1 MKLQMTHWLRLLAV
15 TLTLALS
22 LGVRA
27 HAAGNTYTPETVPNV
42 FAQDSLQL
50 LTDPG
55 DHIDEASQAR
65 INELLLQLRL
75 STGVEFAVVV
85 LDDIEGDI
93 ESFSTQLFRLWGIGS
108 KTRNDGLLLV
118 FALDQCKMRFEVG
131 YGLEGTLP
139 DAVTSRIQRHEMVPL
154 MKQGDYAG
162 AIIAGIQAVQ
172 AQITGEGYTSD
183 RRTARGGNRDTI
195 PSTFLLFFYV
205 VFIIA
210 TTYSAVSSLQGRIR
224 QLHEDDGVL
233 LTQLGDM
240 RRTYSIYSVLMVIL
254 CPPVGILFWLYVRR
268 TMSRLA
274 RQSLR
279 CPKCKQETLHL
290 LSPQATAEHLTPSQL
305 LEIRLH
311 SMTYRA
317 CACTNCDYDRIVGEE
332 ISGTKWQNCDK
343 CGTRAASIVRQEH
356 IRSPRGQRYIR
367 VHYHC
372 QYCGHDG
379 HYDRKDNSGD
389 RAALGALILSEL
401 LSNSGRGGGGGSGWG
416 GGGGFSGGSFG
427 GGSSGGGGSTSSW

>member
-1 MKLQMTHWLRLLAV
+1 MHWLRLLAV
-15 TLTLALS
+15 ALTLALP
-22 LGVRA
+22 LGVKA
-27 HAAGNTYTPETVPNV
+27 LAAGNTYTPETVPNV

-50 LTDPG
+50 LTDPS

-118 FALDQCKMRFEVG
+118 FALDQRKMRFEVG
-131 YGLEGTLP
+131 YGLEGILP

-205 VFIIA
+205 VFILA

-224 QLHEDDGVL
+224 QLQQDDGVL
-233 LTQLGDM
+233 LIQLGDM
-240 RRTYSIYSVLMVIL
+240 RRTYNVYSVLMVIL

-274 RQSLR
+274 HQSLR

-317 CACTNCDYDRIVGEE
+317 CACTNCDYERIVGEE
-332 ISGTKWQNCDK
+332 IPGNKWQNCDK

-356 IRSPRGQRYIR
+356 IRSPRGQRYLR
-367 VHYHC
+367 VYSHC
-372 QYCGHDG
+372 PYRGHDG

-389 RAALGALILSEL
+389 RAAPGALILSEL
-401 LSNSGRGGGGGSGWG
+401 LSSSGRGGGGGSGWG
-416 GGGGFSGGSFG
+416 GSGGFSGGSFG

>member
-1 MKLQMTHWLRLLAV
+1 MKLQMMHWLRLLAV
-15 TLTLALS
+15 TLTLALP
-22 LGVRA
+22 LGVKA
-27 HAAGNTYTPETVPNV
+27 LAAGNTYTPETVPNV

-50 LTDPG
+50 LTDPS

-118 FALDQCKMRFEVG
+118 LALDQRKMRFEVG

-183 RRTARGGNRDTI
+183 RRTARGGSRDAI
-195 PSTFLLFFYV
+195 PSTFLLFFYA

-210 TTYSAVSSLQGRIR
+210 TTYSAVSSLHGRIR
-224 QLHEDDGVL
+224 QLQLDDGVL

-240 RRTYSIYSVLMVIL
+240 RRTYSVYSVLMVIL

-274 RQSLR
+274 HQALR

-290 LSPQATAEHLTPSQL
+290 LSPQATADRLTPSQL
-305 LEIRLH
+305 LEVRLH

-317 CACTNCDYDRIVGEE
+317 CACTNCDYERIVGEE
-332 ISGTKWQNCDK
+332 ITGNKWMSCNR

-367 VHYHC
+367 TYYHC
-372 QYCGHDG
+372 QYCGHDD
-379 HYDRKDNSGD
+379 HYDRKDDSGD

-401 LSNSGRGGGGGSGWG
+401 LSSSGRRGGGGSGWG

>member
-27 HAAGNTYTPETVPNV
+27 HAAGKTYTPETVPNV

-50 LTDPG
+50 FSDPSG
-55 DHIDEASQAR
+55 HIDEASQAR

-118 FALDQCKMRFEVG
+118 FALDQRKMRFEVG

-224 QLHEDDGVL
+224 QLQQDDGVL

-240 RRTYSIYSVLMVIL
+240 RRTYNVYSVLMVIL
-254 CPPVGILFWLYVRR
+254 FPPVGILFWLYVRR

-290 LSPQATAEHLTPSQL
+290 LSPQATTEHLTPSQL

-317 CACTNCDYDRIVGEE
+317 CACTNCDYERIVGEE
-332 ISGTKWQNCDK
+332 IPGSKWQNCDK

-367 VHYHC
+367 VYYHC

-401 LSNSGRGGGGGSGWG
+401 LSSSGRGGGGGSGWG